1 MTNGDAAVLA
11 LIGISALG
19 FLLADGERQR
29 LKWVQAMRRC
39 LLRFGDAIRYEQLP
53 LQRLLC
59 SIDLRATQQ
68 EKLLSRLLQKCAG
81 RIEEEK
87 EMSLGKAFEME
98 GAGIPGFGVLSR
110 QDKAPFE
117 AMLEELGRYSLHEQL
132 RLISDADERL
142 RVREEVLRH
151 ETVRRAKLTASLGMC
166 CGAAVFLMLI

>member
-1 MTNGDAAVLA
+1 
-11 LIGISALG
+11 
-19 FLLADGERQR
+19 
-29 LKWVQAMRRC
+29 MRRC

-59 SIDLRATQQ
+59 GVDLRATQQ
-68 EKLLSRLLQKCAG
+68 EKLLSRLLRKCAG

-87 EMSLGKAFEME
+87 ETSLGKAFQIE
-98 GAGIPGFGVLSR
+98 GAGISGFGLLSS

-117 AMLEELGRYSLHEQL
+117 AMLEELGRYGLKEQL

-142 RVREEVLRH
+142 RVREEALRH
-151 ETVRRAKLTASLGMC
+151 ETVRRARLTASLGMC